1 MRNFLIIM
9 TMFFTSLTS
18 VGAQNIEED
27 SIFNTSEENW
37 NRLIE
42 AIIQVESGGN
52 PRARCGNSVGILQIT
67 PICVKEC
74 NIILRTQKYSLS
86 DRYNPKK
93 SREMFALI
101 QNKYNPKHNIERAI
115 RLWNGGPRYSIKSTN
130 RYFNKVMKYFNR
142 RKQ

>member
-1 MRNFLIIM
+1 
-9 TMFFTSLTS
+9 MFFTSLTS

-27 SIFNTSEENW
+27 SIFNTSAENW
-37 NRLIE
+37 NKLIE

-52 PRARCGNSVGILQIT
+52 PRARSGSSVGILQIT

-74 NIILRTQKYSLS
+74 NNILRTQKYSLS
-86 DRYNPKK
+86 DRYNPEK
-93 SREMFALI
+93 SKEMFALI

-115 RLWNGGPRYSIKSTN
+115 RLWNGGPKYSIKSTN
-130 RYFNKVMKYFNR
+130 RYFNKVMKYFNG